1 MKNTLTLIQKEYLEY
16 LRNHKLYILTAI
28 FIIMGIMNPLIA
40 KMTPWLVEQLAG
52 DIPLQ
57 IPEPTI
63 IDSWIQFFKNIS
75 QIALIVFII
84 MFNSCI
90 NHEIQQGTLINLLTK
105 GLARQAVIV
114 SKFISISL
122 LWTILYLISAMVTWG
137 YNCYYFSGTINN
149 LPIALFCLWL
159 FGIFIIGL
167 IILGNVLFK
176 NNYGGLL
183 TVGIFIIIGL
193 FFNGFN
199 ILSDYNPIVLFT
211 SSNAIMTNSTITCT
225 SNIVITIILTFITI
239 ICSIIRFNR
248 QEI

>member
-1 MKNTLTLIQKEYLEY
+1 MKNTLILIKKEYLEY
-16 LRNHKLYILTAI
+16 LRNHKLYILGAI

-40 KMTPWLVEQLAG
+40 KMTPWLVEQFAG
-52 DIPLQ
+52 DIPIQ

-75 QIALIVFII
+75 QIALIIFII
-84 MFNSCI
+84 MFNNCI

-122 LWTILYLISAMVTWG
+122 LWTILYLISAIITWG
-137 YNCYYFSGTINN
+137 YNCYYFTGTINN
-149 LPIALFCLWL
+149 LMIALLCLWL
-159 FGIFIIGL
+159 FGIFIISL

-211 SSNAIMTNSTITCT
+211 SSNEIMTNSTITCT
-225 SNIVITIILTFITI
+225 TNIIITIVLSFITI
-239 ICSIIRFNR
+239 ICSIIRFNH
-248 QEI
+248 QEV